1 MARRLLRA
9 IRGQVRRLDY
19 PRRAPTELAPLDD
32 AAPNHAQRRH
42 DAYIHDS
49 RRRLKR
55 HLSPLGPLTIAING
69 NAMVTAK
76 RADPCLGPAIATS
89 SRLAG
94 AIEKPRDLLVRHQAR
109 QLADQ
114 R

>member
-9 IRGQVRRLDY
+9 IRGQVLHLDY
-19 PRRAPTELAPLDD
+19 PRRAAARLAPFDD

-42 DAYIHDS
+42 NAHTYALCYS
-49 RRRLKR
+49 FKGQ
-55 HLSPLGPLTIAING
+55 LSPRDPLAVAVDG
-69 NAMVTAK
+69 NAMVTAE
-76 RADPCLGPAIATS
+76 RAHPRFGPAIAAPG
-89 SRLAG
+89 RLAG
-94 AIEKPRDLLVRHQAR
+94 AIEEPRNLLVGHQAR